1 MKRGVK
7 SVSMLKEIHSRMS
20 KNREMVRAGYKI
32 EKFELH
38 EIQDLAQQIIKLTYE
53 IQTIKRE
60 NEND

>member
-20 KNREMVRAGYKI
+20 KNREMVRVGYKI
-32 EKFELH
+32 EKSELH
-38 EIQDLAQQIIKLTYE
+38 EIQDLAQKIIKLTYE
-53 IQTIKRE
+53 IQTIQRE

>member
-20 KNREMVRAGYKI
+20 KNREISRDGYKI
-32 EKFELH
+32 EKSELH
-38 EIQDLAQQIIKLTYE
+38 EIQDLSYCILKMTFE
-53 IQTIKRE
+53 IQTIQRE

>member
-20 KNREMVRAGYKI
+20 KNREMVRVGFNI
-32 EKFELH
+32 EKSELH
-38 EIQDLAQQIIKLTYE
+38 QIQDLAQQIIKLTYE
-53 IQTIKRE
+53 IQTIQRE

>member
-1 MKRGVK
+1 
-7 SVSMLKEIHSRMS
+7 
-20 KNREMVRAGYKI
+20 MVRAGYKI

-60 NEND
+60 SKND